1 MSAANVK
8 EIMSYKRI
16 RVIVRGD
23 VQGVGFRASC
33 ARRAHALGVTGW
45 VRNEWDGSVE
55 ALFAGDAAAVDA
67 LVRWCHD
74 GPPMAHVTG
83 VETLDAPDAAT
94 PERGFRVRG

>member
-1 MSAANVK
+1 MSH
-8 EIMSYKRI
+8 KRV
-16 RVIVRGD
+16 RVVVTGD

-33 ARRAHALGVTGW
+33 ARQANALGMTGW

-55 ALFAGDAAAVDA
+55 ALFEGAAAVVDA
-67 LVRWCHD
+67 MVAWCHD

-83 VETLDAPDAAT
+83 VEVSTPPDAL